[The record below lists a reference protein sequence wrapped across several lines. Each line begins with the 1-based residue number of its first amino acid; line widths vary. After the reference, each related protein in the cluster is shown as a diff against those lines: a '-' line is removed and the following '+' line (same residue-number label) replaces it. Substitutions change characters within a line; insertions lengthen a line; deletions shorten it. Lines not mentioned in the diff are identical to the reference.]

1 MHLDLPCGS
10 DGKESAYK
18 GGGLG
23 WILGGEDALEEGM
36 ATHCSVLAWRI
47 PRTEDLAG
55 CKESDMTE

>member
-23 WILGGEDALEEGM
+23 WILGGEDALEEGT
-36 ATHCSVLAWRI
+36 AVSLPGESHGQSS
-47 PRTEDLAG
+47 LAG